1 MTEQLP
7 EDVLNFLEA
16 SALDHLEGEA
26 HRLFEKYK
34 PQPKTLADRFDIQ
47 WTRYIVDKAGDKMTE
62 VSAPNGMPVD
72 ERGWGYEGSSVGDLH
87 VWPEVEGIDPRE
99 PLNDSWQIRRRSDIP
114 EDWDFAW
121 HDGLRT
127 HGERKRDSLDQVPM
141 RAIMFCRPPKSDQ
154 T

>member
-26 HRLFEKYK
+26 HRLFERYK

-87 VWPEVEGIDPRE
+87 VWPEVEGIDPSE
-99 PLNDSWQIRRRSDIP
+99 LLNNGYQIRAFLDVPDNWHIAVKGGELIEVVP
-114 EDWDFAW
+114 KIKFAVASGW
-121 HDGLRT
+121 PGI
-127 HGERKRDSLDQVPM
+127 V
-141 RAIMFCRPPKSDQ
+141 FCRPPESDQ
-154 T
+154 